1 MILKICL
8 KIYKNIIS
16 PLLHYINPKGG
27 CRFYPT
33 CSNYSYQAIKKYGI
47 LKGMIKGF
55 KRIIKCHPFSRGG
68 YDPC

>member
-16 PLLHYINPKGG
+16 PFLHYINPRGG
-27 CRFYPT
+27 CRFHPT
-33 CSNYSYQAIKKYGI
+33 CSDYCFRSIEKYGV
-47 LKGMIKGF
+47 LKGIVKSL
-55 KRIIKCHPFSRGG
+55 KRIIKCHPFSGGG